1 MMKLRRLIA
10 VMIAAGIAPA
20 SLQAQE
26 AATITGRVTNAQGQP
41 EAAVLV
47 RIESLNVGAT
57 TGADGNYRLVVPAAR
72 VRAGQAVRISASR
85 QGLSTVVRA
94 VTLAPGA
101 NLTQNFTL
109 GAQAIVLDAIVA
121 TGQGTQTTRERVTT
135 AISEV
140 DASQIQASNE
150 QNVVTALAAKAPGVN
165 VTSSSGDPG
174 SGTYIRIR
182 DAASIVGGTQP
193 LFVVDG
199 TPIDNSS
206 NAVTGTT
213 GGTAVSN
220 RAVDINPNDVEQV
233 EILKGA
239 AATAIYGSRGANGVV
254 LITTKRGRS
263 GSTQA
268 TFGTSVG
275 WDEVSQLPELQQQ
288 YGRGMSWLAVAGA
301 QPTVAAINEIFDG
314 TAGFTPVSSF
324 EEFEQ
329 RYANNVFADNVS
341 YGQRLGDDVPTFDHA
356 GELYETGFR
365 MENNLQVS
373 GGSDRTTYFLSLGRS
388 SVDGVIRGN
397 ADFNRN
403 SVRLKGT
410 HFLFDDLQVSG
421 NVAFAQSRTDLV
433 QQGSNTSG
441 ILLGALRTP
450 PEFNNCLPA
459 SELKPG
465 QPCYVNPETGLQR
478 SYRVPNPGT
487 INSSSGYDNPFFAA
501 QAHENWS
508 QVGRTMGNV
517 GLDYTPVNWLRLNYV
532 LGVDYYGDEQLQH
545 LPNSSAGAPT
555 GQLITANFT
564 QLIIDSNLSATI
576 SGAVNDRLLGSLTL
590 GQNLNHEEFSRNLLT
605 TSNLFPGTQQAD
617 FGVTRTPNEFE
628 STQRTDGYFA
638 TTELTFADQFTVNA
652 TGRLDGSSNFGGDG
666 KRFFYPSVGASW
678 VFSKLPAFDNMSWMD
693 LGKLRASWGK
703 AGRQPPL
710 YSYSSGFGTGNFF
723 DSYTNPNGF
732 NSVYA
737 GQTGIFTQGTLGNP
751 DIAPEVKTE
760 REIGVDLAFL
770 NRRIGLGVTYYN
782 NTTRDVILSVPV
794 PTTTGFFAQTANGAE
809 FDGSGLELSLD
820 LVPVQARGLTWTVN
834 TNFTTSET
842 CVTKLPGAE
851 EITLAGFTG
860 STVNLVA
867 PGAAGTTGCNA
878 FGVFYGDDWIRF
890 GRGTLVDIV
899 QYDANGNA
907 IPGMTER
914 NVDIDARY
922 PDAEDGAIFIGT
934 NGFPIQDLAPR
945 VVGDPNP
952 DWTASLRNSFQ
963 VGSNLRLS
971 ALLDI
976 RRGGDVWNGTKGAL
990 MHWGTHEESLPFQGL
1005 GTRRTFGEF
1014 AFPNGVTPEVGGP
1027 GVGTEV
1033 GLTYFNWMSGLGG
1046 GFNGPFSQ
1054 YLEDGSFVKL
1064 RDVSV
1069 SYSFDQVGF
1078 LQRFGIASAD
1088 VTVSGR
1094 NLKTWTDYT
1103 GIDPESNLTG
1113 ATAARGLDYFNNPQT
1128 RSYVISVNLNR

>member
-10 VMIAAGIAPA
+10 VMIAAGLAPA

-101 NLTQNFTL
+101 NLTQNFSL

-140 DASQIQASNE
+140 DAEQISASNE
-150 QNVVTALAAKAPGVN
+150 QNIVTALAAKAPGVN
-165 VTSSSGDPG
+165 VQSSSGDPG

-182 DAASIVGGTQP
+182 DASSIVGGTQP

-206 NAVTGTT
+206 NAIQGTT
-213 GGTAVSN
+213 GGTAVAN

-268 TFGTSVG
+268 SFGTSVG
-275 WDEVSQLPELQQQ
+275 WDQVSQLPQLQQS
-288 YGRGMSWLAVAGA
+288 YGQGISWLAYVADY
-301 QPTVAAINEIFDG
+301 PTVAALNADFTG
-314 TAGFTPVSSF
+314 LPGFTPVASF
-324 EEFEQ
+324 EEFAQ
-329 RYANNVFADNVS
+329 KYANNVFANTVS
-341 YGQRLGDDVPTFDHA
+341 FGRRLADSVQTFDHA
-356 GELYETGFR
+356 GELYETGLR

-388 SVDGVIRGN
+388 DVDGVIRGN
-397 ADFNRN
+397 SDFNRN

-421 NVAFAQSRTDLV
+421 NVAYARSRTDLV

-459 SELKPG
+459 AELKDG

-478 SYRVPNPGT
+478 SYRRPNPGGV
-487 INSSSGYDNPFFAA
+487 NVSSLYDNPFFAA

-532 LGVDYYGDEQLQH
+532 LGVDYYGDEQLSH
-545 LPNSSAGAPT
+545 LPNSSSGAPT

-564 QLIIDSNLSATI
+564 QLILDSNLSATL
-576 SGAVNDRLLGSLTL
+576 SGAINDRLLGSLTV
-590 GQNLNHEEFSRNLLT
+590 GQNLNHEEYSRNLLT
-605 TSNLFPGTQQAD
+605 TTNLFPGTQQAD
-617 FGVTRTPNEFE
+617 FGVDRVPNEFE
-628 STQRTDGYFA
+628 YTQRTDGYFA
-638 TTELTFADQFTVNA
+638 TSEVTFADQFTVNA

-678 VFSKLPAFDNMSWMD
+678 VFSKLPAFDNMTWMD

-710 YSYSSGFGTGNFF
+710 YSYSSGFLTGSFA
-723 DSYTNPNGF
+723 DSYLTGGL

-737 GQTGIFTQGTLGNP
+737 GQTGIFTAGTLGNP

-760 REIGVDLAFL
+760 REIGLDLAFM
-770 NRRIGLGVTYYN
+770 NRRVGLGVTYYN
-782 NTTRDVILSVPV
+782 NTTRDVILGSPL
-794 PTTTGFFAQTANGAE
+794 PTTTGFFTQTANGAE
-809 FDGSGLELSLD
+809 FDGEGWELSLD

-834 TNFTTSET
+834 SNFTTSET

-867 PGAAGTTGCNA
+867 PGAAGTTGCNP
-878 FGVFYGDDWIRF
+878 FGVFYGDDWVRF
-890 GRGTLVDIV
+890 GRGTLVDIFY
-899 QYDANGNA
+899 YDANGNV
-907 IPGMTER
+907 INSQTER

-922 PDAEDGAIFIGT
+922 GGQDGALFIGN
-934 NGFPIQDLAPR
+934 NGFPQQDLAPR
-945 VVGDPNP
+945 VVGNPNP
-952 DWTASLRNSFQ
+952 DWTASLRNTFQ

-976 RRGGDVWNGTKGAL
+976 RQGGDVWNGTKGAL
-990 MHWGTHEESLPFQGL
+990 MHFGTAEESLPFQGV
-1005 GTRRTFGEF
+1005 GTRRVFGEF
-1014 AFPNGVTPEVGGP
+1014 ALPNGVTPEVAGP
-1027 GVGTEV
+1027 GVGQEV
-1033 GLTYFNWMSGLGG
+1033 GLSAITWLTGLGG

-1069 SYSFDQVGF
+1069 SYSFDQIGF

-1113 ATAARGLDYFNNPQT
+1113 ATTARGLDYFNNPQT